1 MHENIWGKVIFSANL
16 MFRLYKFDGSIFG
29 GHIFG
34 REVYIWGGGAYKWAF
49 TVFKHSFQDTI
60 YPLWIHRK
68 EVEITSHVLLSCP
81 NYFGKRS
88 NLVIEIRIIVPVNV
102 GPCSLL
108 SRKPKMN
115 SLANIEQ
122 KEPRMFGDIVP
133 G

>member
-1 MHENIWGKVIFSANL
+1 MG
-16 MFRLYKFDGSIFG
+16 LYSGDIYSG
-29 GHIFG
+29 GRFIYG
-34 REVYIWGGGAYKWAF
+34 VGGAYKWAF